1 MASMKTPSK
10 FALYATL
17 ASVATEA
24 FGLPIDEACA
34 PTRTV
39 SQCPAHEHPPER
51 PHDRWPSQPSS
62 VVLLTSTST

>member
-1 MASMKTPSK
+1 MNAPSK

-34 PTRTV
+34 PTRIV

-51 PHDRWPSQPSS
+51 PHDRWPAQLSTVALS
-62 VVLLTSTST
+62 TSTST

>member
-1 MASMKTPSK
+1 MKATSK

-24 FGLPIDEACA
+24 FALPIDEACT
-34 PTRTV
+34 PTRAV

-51 PHDRWPSQPSS
+51 PHDRWPAQPST
-62 VVLLTSTST
+62 VALATSTST